1 MTMFNVILDLV
12 VCLLM
17 FGVVFNTGLGKAI
30 PKERRSIAWLL
41 VFVGFM
47 IEVAFVHL
55 IG

>member
-1 MTMFNVILDLV
+1 MTMFNVIVDLV

-17 FGVVFNTGLGKAI
+17 FGVVFNTGIGKAI

-41 VFVGFM
+41 VLIGFM
-47 IEVAFVHL
+47 VEVAFVQL